1 MIKSRERIVQER
13 FDSFIKTI
21 SRNYVRNYKVE
32 VIKRWHY
39 EKGVENFD
47 DVMAEFPLYRRPAG
61 VFYFNGCR
69 YEVYHY
75 ELAMALK
82 ELPRREREIIMAKY
96 WGARPGRKRVPDAE
110 LAKYF
115 KMSYQKMYRYQQ
127 RILHKLRES
136 MERMDYYG

>member
-1 MIKSRERIVQER
+1 MIKSRERSIQER

-21 SRNYVRNYKVE
+21 SRNYVRNYEVE

-47 DVMAEFPLYRRPAG
+47 DVMAEFPLYVRPAG

-82 ELPRREREIIMAKY
+82 ELSKREREIIMSKY

>member
-1 MIKSRERIVQER
+1 MSKSRERMVQER
-13 FDSFIKTI
+13 FDSFIKKT
-21 SRNYVRNYKVE
+21 SRNYVRTYMATMRKHQRHESIVD
-32 VIKRWHY
+32 
-39 EKGVENFD
+39 NFD
-47 DVMAEFPLYRRPAG
+47 DIVTRISLYRRPAG

-82 ELPRREREIIMAKY
+82 ELTRSEREIIMVKY
-96 WGARPGRKRVPDAE
+96 WGAGPGKKKVPDAE

-115 KMSYQKMYRYQQ
+115 KMSYSKMYRYQQ